1 MPPSARTVGRGD
13 HGRGR
18 SVSILRPVAILG
30 CAVGT
35 IPTPTSE
42 VIAASSAIDHAA
54 AAGEASSPAT
64 AAASFSPAVHWAV
77 LAGYAALAILV
88 VALARRA
95 RWLALPA
102 SPRPRTE
109 ILPSL
114 AALFFGF
121 LAAQVGGLTLL
132 RLLAPAAS
140 PDADPLRERALM
152 LYAGLVAQL
161 PFAVLTLWLLRPGRD
176 DAARWPATFAGR
188 VLLGFGGLL
197 AGAPLILAASSLAG
211 ELQARLWGTPPPAVA
226 HETLRQLAT
235 GPSSPWAMAIMAGVV
250 VLGPFIEEATY
261 RGALQ
266 GAFRA
271 AGFSPWTSIVMSTAA
286 FVLMHIPA
294 IPREGM
300 AGALAGLTALA
311 LVLGL
316 LRERSRSIVPSVI
329 AHAAFNVANLAI
341 AGAFGGLFGGS

>member
-1 MPPSARTVGRGD
+1 
-13 HGRGR
+13 
-18 SVSILRPVAILG
+18 
-30 CAVGT
+30 
-35 IPTPTSE
+35 
-42 VIAASSAIDHAA
+42 
-54 AAGEASSPAT
+54 
-64 AAASFSPAVHWAV
+64 
-77 LAGYAALAILV
+77 
-88 VALARRA
+88 
-95 RWLALPA
+95 
-102 SPRPRTE
+102 
-109 ILPSL
+109 
-114 AALFFGF
+114 
-121 LAAQVGGLTLL
+121 
-132 RLLAPAAS
+132 
-140 PDADPLRERALM
+140 
-152 LYAGLVAQL
+152 
-161 PFAVLTLWLLRPGRD
+161 
-176 DAARWPATFAGR
+176 
-188 VLLGFGGLL
+188 
-197 AGAPLILAASSLAG
+197 
-211 ELQARLWGTPPPAVA
+211 
-226 HETLRQLAT
+226 
-235 GPSSPWAMAIMAGVV
+235 MAIMAGVV